1 MFVPSSKLKSLLD
14 YGHSWCLL
22 CGIFFFL
29 QKGKEEDTQEL
40 DSEDCFFF
48 LIVQFHLNDEELEEN
63 NPPGFPEAH
72 VEVVQ
77 MENKSICRSSCH
89 TCSRVHRRCRS
100 PRSVRL

>member
-40 DSEDCFFF
+40 DSEDCFFDRS
-48 LIVQFHLNDEELEEN
+48 IFHLLVNDEELEEN
-63 NPPGFPEAH
+63 NPPDFPVVH

-77 MENKSICRSSCH
+77 MENKSI
-89 TCSRVHRRCRS
+89 
-100 PRSVRL
+100 

>member
-1 MFVPSSKLKSLLD
+1 MRRREKMFVPSSKLKSLLD

-40 DSEDCFFF
+40 DSEDCFFDRS
-48 LIVQFHLNDEELEEN
+48 IFHLLVNDEELEEN
-63 NPPGFPEAH
+63 NPPDFPVVH

-77 MENKSICRSSCH
+77 MENKSI
-89 TCSRVHRRCRS
+89 
-100 PRSVRL
+100 